1 MKHWI
6 AVISRDHAMIGAQ
19 SGFLQ
24 VCHGKAAPLRKTSAG
39 DEVFIYCP
47 RTGMSAGKV
56 LRRVEYRC
64 VIESD
69 TVYQVEQ
76 VAGFKPFRKDARFDA
91 GFQGIPIGDV
101 RGMELTANPHW
112 GMLARRGFFELGAH
126 DATLLRRAG
135 NGSGARARHSL
146 HVA

>member
-6 AVISRDHAMIGAQ
+6 AVISRDHAMIAVR

-47 RTGMSAGKV
+47 RTGMGEGAV

-64 VIESD
+64 VVESD
-69 TVYQVEQ
+69 AVYQVAQ
-76 VAGFKPFRKDARFDA
+76 APDFKPFRKDARFDA
-91 GFQGIPIGDV
+91 EFRGIPIGDV
-101 RGMELTANPHW
+101 PGMELTANRHW
-112 GMLARRGFFELGAH
+112 GMLARRGFFEFGAN
-126 DATLLRRAG
+126 DAALLRRAG
-135 NGSGARARHSL
+135 AGPGARPRHSVQ
-146 HVA
+146 VA

>member
-1 MKHWI
+1 MI
-6 AVISRDHAMIGAQ
+6 AAR

-47 RTGMSAGKV
+47 RTGMGEGAV
-56 LRRVEYRC
+56 LKRVEYRC
-64 VIESD
+64 VIAND
-69 TVYQVEQ
+69 MVYQVEQ
-76 VAGFKPFRKDARFDA
+76 APGFLPFRKDVRFDT

-112 GMLARRGFFELGAH
+112 GILARRGFFEFGAH
-126 DATLLRRAG
+126 DATLLRRAVPG
-135 NGSGARARHSL
+135 PAPARELATHFRSRSG
-146 HVA
+146 

>member
-24 VCHGKAAPLRKTSAG
+24 VCHGKAAPLRKTSAD

-47 RTGMSAGKV
+47 RTGMGAGEV
-56 LRRVEYRC
+56 LKRVEYRC
-64 VIESD
+64 VIEND

-76 VAGFKPFRKDARFDA
+76 PPGFKPFRKDVRFDA
-91 GFQGIPIGDV
+91 GFQGIPIDDI
-101 RGMELTANPHW
+101 RGMELTANPHCR
-112 GMLARRGFFELGAH
+112 APDLG
-126 DATLLRRAG
+126 
-135 NGSGARARHSL
+135 
-146 HVA
+146 